1 MISRIKYVW
10 VYCILI
16 GMMGT
21 SFAETADTL
30 HYTDAKQLTLIGKPL
45 PGGPFYHRLD
55 TAAFPAI
62 PLTVKRLLTHSAGL
76 AVSFSTNSTKIAAKW
91 CTSSRKPGNNMTAIA
106 FEGMDLYI
114 KRDGQWQYAGVAR
127 PDTNQ
132 CNAYT
137 LVQNMEPG
145 DKECLLYLP
154 LYDETT
160 SLQIGVEA
168 DAEIAARPN
177 PFKKNIVIYGSSI
190 VHGASAS
197 RPGLA
202 YPARLS
208 RQTGYHFLNFGV
220 SGNAKME
227 LEVAKV
233 LAQMD
238 MDAFI
243 LDCVPN
249 SSPAQVTARTADLVK
264 TIRADHPG
272 VPIIAI
278 QSIVRE
284 GGNFNQSIAKRVA
297 DQNANF
303 KHEIDQ
309 LQKEVDDLY
318 LITADG
324 LLGDDHEA
332 TTDGTHP
339 NDLGF
344 DRMLQKIRPAVLK
357 ILKQYGI

>member
-1 MISRIKYVW
+1 
-10 VYCILI
+10 
-16 GMMGT
+16 MMDT
-21 SFAETADTL
+21 SFAQTSDTL
-30 HYTDAKQLTLIGKPL
+30 HYTDAQQLTLIGKPFQD
-45 PGGPFYHRLD
+45 GPFYHRLD
-55 TAAFPAI
+55 TAAFPAMRQ
-62 PLTVKRLLTHSAGL
+62 TVKHLLTHSAGL
-76 AVSFSTNSTKIAAKW
+76 AISFSTNSTKIAAKW
-91 CTSSRKPGNNMTAIA
+91 CTSPRKPGNNMTAIA
-106 FEGMDLYI
+106 FEGLDLYI
-114 KRDGQWQYAGVAR
+114 KRDGRWQYAGVAR
-127 PDTNQ
+127 PTTNE

-137 LVQNMEPG
+137 LVQDMEPG

-160 SLQIGVEA
+160 SLEIGVDA
-168 DAEIAARPN
+168 DADISPRPD
-177 PFKKNIVIYGSSI
+177 PFRKNIVIYGSSI

-197 RPGLA
+197 RPGLG

-208 RQTGYHFLNFGV
+208 RETGYHFLNFGV

-233 LAQMD
+233 IAQMD

-249 SSPAQVTARTADLVK
+249 TSPEQVTARTANLVK
-264 TIRADHPG
+264 TIRAKHPG

-284 GGNFNQSIAKRVA
+284 GGNFNRSIANRVA
-297 DQNANF
+297 AQNANF
-303 KHEIDQ
+303 KYEIEQ
-309 LQKEVDDLY
+309 LQQEVDDLY

-324 LLGDDHEA
+324 LLGDDHEG

-357 ILKQYGI
+357 ILRQYGI